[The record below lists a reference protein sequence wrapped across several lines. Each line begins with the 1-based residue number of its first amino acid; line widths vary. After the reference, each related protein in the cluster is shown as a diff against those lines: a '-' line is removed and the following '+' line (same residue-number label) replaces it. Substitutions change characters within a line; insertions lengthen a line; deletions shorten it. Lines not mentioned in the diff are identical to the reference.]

1 MPRAPHRSVDP
12 PRPEQH
18 RRPTAGGH
26 QSAGANGHHPTSMTP
41 EPGQAE
47 QPGPTAGLARAAW
60 SVTSVGFAVGALILL
75 MQGYYGYASVA
86 FAVAVAAAINLL

>member
-18 RRPTAGGH
+18 RRSTPGDH
-26 QSAGANGHHPTSMTP
+26 QSAGTNGHHPASTTP
-41 EPGQAE
+41 EPGQGE
-47 QPGPTAGLARAAW
+47 QPGPTVDLARAAW
-60 SVTSVGFAVGALILL
+60 SVTSVAFAVGALILL